1 MRTKK
6 LMIATTLAAALAV
19 MAPPTQDVINSVPAA
34 YSSQTAGSI
43 SPSDQ
48 SLVQQGLAAARARD
62 VVRTQQIMAS
72 INDPAA
78 RKLVEW
84 ALVDTSDRQMSPSEV
99 LRAESDLK
107 GWPRAESRRAAAERA
122 LSVTGLS
129 PEATLAF
136 FAEEQPRTVQGA
148 IAYAGALEQAGRRE
162 DAQNLI
168 RNWWRQES
176 FDAAEQDRILSR
188 WSGWLATDD
197 HIVRLNTLLSGPH
210 GPATRAMV
218 NLVPADRQAIANV
231 VMNLRTAYAPDSVIT
246 SLSPQQATDPNVVL
260 ERVRQL
266 RAANRQSEAFDLLR
280 YLPPAPKHTDGQN
293 TLWNERRNLFLDA
306 LRMGNNRAAYDA
318 FAGHGFSSGER
329 SVDAEFFAGW
339 AALVKL
345 NDARRAEQH
354 FETLRNISQT
364 PITQGRALYWL
375 GRAAEA
381 QGDRARAQQFYA
393 AGGQHWQ
400 TFYGQLA
407 AEKAG
412 TQTLTLPGEPDPTPE
427 DVARF
432 ESYEMV
438 RATRI
443 LGQMGEQ
450 PLMRVFAYH
459 LDDTLPL
466 PYDLSMLFDLVKSYG
481 DQFGAMMVG
490 RASSGR
496 GFIMPERMYP
506 IQLPQQVPGMAPADF
521 TLAITRQESSFDPGV
536 RSHANA
542 RGMMQMLPST
552 ASAVAR
558 RMGQPYSDDRLWD
571 PNYNMT
577 LGSYHLGELLNNFG
591 QSPLLAAVG
600 YNAGPARPPQWTA
613 RCGDPRQAQ
622 VDPLDFIECAP
633 ITETRNY
640 MMRVMENMQIYRAR
654 LNNGSA
660 QLTPSAD
667 LARGTP
673 PNAGPRS
680 YSQ

>member
-1 MRTKK
+1 
-6 LMIATTLAAALAV
+6 MIATTLAAALAV
-19 MAPPTQDVINSVPAA
+19 MAPPTQDVINSVPAV
-34 YSSQTAGSI
+34 YSAQTSGTI
-43 SPSDQ
+43 SASDQ

-62 VVRTQQIMAS
+62 VGQTRAIMAS
-72 INDPAA
+72 ISDPAA

-84 ALVDTSDRQMSPSEV
+84 ALVDTSDRQMSYAEL
-99 LRAESDLK
+99 LRAEEELK
-107 GWPRAESRRAAAERA
+107 GWPRAESRRTAAERA
-122 LSVTGLS
+122 LA
-129 PEATLAF
+129 ATATDSNAVIAF
-136 FAEEQPRTVQGA
+136 FAEQKPKSVQGA
-148 IAYAGALEQAGRRE
+148 IALASALEQAGRRDE
-162 DAQNLI
+162 AQALV
-168 RNWWRQES
+168 REWWREES
-176 FDAAEQDRILSR
+176 FDLEDQERLLARWPNWLS
-188 WSGWLATDD
+188 TDD
-197 HIVRLNTLLSGPH
+197 HIARLNTLLSGPH
-210 GPATRAMV
+210 GPATQAMV
-218 NLVPADRQAIANV
+218 SRVPAERQAIANV
-231 VMNLRTAYAPDSVIT
+231 VMNLRTAYAPDALVV

-260 ERVRQL
+260 ERVRLL
-266 RAANRQSEAFDLLR
+266 RAADRQSEAFTLLR
-280 YLPPAPKHTDGQN
+280 YLPPAPRHATGQN
-293 TLWNERRNLFLDA
+293 TLWTERRNLFLDA
-306 LRMGNNRAAYDA
+306 LRMGNNQAAYDA
-318 FAGHGFSSGER
+318 FAGHGFTSGER

-381 QGDRARAQQFYA
+381 QGDRERANQFYT
-393 AGGQHWQ
+393 AGSQHWQ

-412 TQTLTLPGEPDPTPE
+412 VQTLNLPGEPDPTPE
-427 DVARF
+427 DVRRF

-443 LGQMGEQ
+443 LGQLGEK

-459 LDDTLPL
+459 LDDNLPL
-466 PYDLSMLFDLVKSYG
+466 AYDLSMLFDLVKSYG

-490 RASSGR
+490 RAASGR
-496 GFIMPERMYP
+496 GFVMPERMYP
-506 IQLPQQVPGMAPADF
+506 IQLPDQVPGMAPIEFA
-521 TLAITRQESSFDPGV
+521 LAITRQESSFDPLV

-542 RGMMQMLPST
+542 RGMMQLLPTT

-558 RMGQPYSDDRLWD
+558 RMGLSYSDERLWD

-660 QLTPSAD
+660 PLTPSAD

-673 PNAGPRS
+673 PYSGPRP
-680 YSQ
+680 YGE

>member
-1 MRTKK
+1 
-6 LMIATTLAAALAV
+6 MIATTLAAALAV
-19 MAPPTQDVINSVPAA
+19 MAPPTQDVINSVPAV
-34 YSSQTAGSI
+34 YSAQTSGTI
-43 SPSDQ
+43 SASDQ

-62 VVRTQQIMAS
+62 VGQTRAIMAS
-72 INDPAA
+72 ISDPAA

-84 ALVDTSDRQMSPSEV
+84 ALVDTSDRQMSYAEL
-99 LRAESDLK
+99 LRAEEELK
-107 GWPRAESRRAAAERA
+107 GWPRAESRRTAAERA
-122 LSVTGLS
+122 LA
-129 PEATLAF
+129 ATATDSNAVIAF
-136 FAEEQPRTVQGA
+136 FAEQKPKSVHGA
-148 IAYAGALEQAGRRE
+148 IALASALEQAGRRDE
-162 DAQNLI
+162 AQALV
-168 RNWWRQES
+168 REWWREES
-176 FDAAEQDRILSR
+176 FDLEDQERLLAR
-188 WSGWLATDD
+188 WPNWLTTDD
-197 HIVRLNTLLSGPH
+197 HIARLNTLLSGPH
-210 GPATRAMV
+210 GPATRAM
-218 NLVPADRQAIANV
+218 LSRVPAERQAIANV
-231 VMNLRTAYAPDSVIT
+231 VMNLRTAYAPDALVA

-260 ERVRQL
+260 ERVRLL
-266 RAANRQSEAFDLLR
+266 RAADRQSEAFTLLR
-280 YLPPAPKHTDGQN
+280 YLPPAPRHATGQN
-293 TLWNERRNLFLDA
+293 TLWTERRNLFLDA
-306 LRMGNNRAAYDA
+306 LRMGNNQAAYDA
-318 FAGHGFSSGER
+318 FAGHGFTSGER

-381 QGDRARAQQFYA
+381 QGDRERANQFYT
-393 AGGQHWQ
+393 AGSQHWQ

-412 TQTLTLPGEPDPTPE
+412 VQTLTLPGEPDPTPE
-427 DVARF
+427 DVRRF
-432 ESYEMV
+432 ESYEVV

-443 LGQMGEQ
+443 LGQLGEK

-459 LDDTLPL
+459 LDDNLPL
-466 PYDLSMLFDLVKSYG
+466 AYDLSMLFDLVKSYG

-490 RASSGR
+490 RAASGR
-496 GFIMPERMYP
+496 GFVMPERMYP
-506 IQLPQQVPGMAPADF
+506 IQLPDQVPGMAPIEFA
-521 TLAITRQESSFDPGV
+521 LAITRQESSFDPLV

-542 RGMMQMLPST
+542 RGMMQLLPTT

-558 RMGQPYSDDRLWD
+558 RMGLSYSDERLWD

-660 QLTPSAD
+660 PLTPSAD

-673 PNAGPRS
+673 PYSGPRP
-680 YSQ
+680 YGE